1 MRHTPPPAISLR
13 CPTLDLGIPLNI
25 QNIQTPPPTSSDS
38 LFPFP
43 SNPCTHTHLI
53 VIDSVFVPLCR
64 AVASD
69 EDTYTEPRHCTHC
82 TLCRNYRSATS
93 CTVRAFR
100 LGVRKQ
106 LCAWKVIAKCDRAE
120 CVGRMA
126 RLLWPYCRPH
136 PLWTRTRGSRPDRLR
151 GPAGEGGSG
160 LRKMC
165 LRLSIVFTPPQGW
178 EPGHI
183 LSHGTK
189 PGVCVRGLEV
199 QGRGFDG
206 EQAMTSLYPSTDHY
220 LGP

>member
-1 MRHTPPPAISLR
+1 MG
-13 CPTLDLGIPLNI
+13 LGIPLNI

-53 VIDSVFVPLCR
+53 VIDSVFVPLCG

-100 LGVRKQ
+100 LGVCKQ
-106 LCAWKVIAKCDRAE
+106 LCAWKVIAKWDRAE

-126 RLLWPYCRPH
+126 RLLRPYCRPH

-160 LRKMC
+160 LRNVSEVVNSFHPSSGMGT
-165 LRLSIVFTPPQGW
+165 R
-178 EPGHI
+178 
-183 LSHGTK
+183 SHSLTRHKAGC
-189 PGVCVRGLEV
+189 VCERVGGSRE
-199 QGRGFDG
+199 GF
-206 EQAMTSLYPSTDHY
+206 
-220 LGP
+220 